1 MGTQVLAVF
10 LIRPFLIIRNQIMMQ
25 ASPLETW
32 IRMKCLLKSFAC
44 LMNATWRYLDV
55 FIWDAFILIHVII
68 SYSCMII
75 QTTIPDWS
83 WRQKAVYSDCTAQSR
98 SCIEFN
104 DIKILLLSG
113 IIDLQMINTSS
124 TRDKKNI
131 IVNLK
136 IFSTDRLSIEFD
148 TLVLMLKIKCS

>member
-1 MGTQVLAVF
+1 MGTQVLAVV
-10 LIRPFLIIRNQIMMQ
+10 LIRPLVIIRNQIMIQ

-44 LMNATWRYLDV
+44 LMNERNMDV
-55 FIWDAFILIHVII
+55 FGCLYLKYFYLNFRH
-68 SYSCMII
+68 YFFSCMII
-75 QTTIPDWS
+75 QTTITDWS

-104 DIKILLLSG
+104 DTKIRLLSG

-131 IVNLK
+131 IW
-136 IFSTDRLSIEFD
+136 I
-148 TLVLMLKIKCS
+148 

>member
-1 MGTQVLAVF
+1 M
-10 LIRPFLIIRNQIMMQ
+10 
-25 ASPLETW
+25 
-32 IRMKCLLKSFAC
+32 
-44 LMNATWRYLDV
+44 
-55 FIWDAFILIHVII
+55 
-68 SYSCMII
+68 
-75 QTTIPDWS
+75 
-83 WRQKAVYSDCTAQSR
+83 YSDCTAQSR

-136 IFSTDRLSIEFD
+136 IFSTDRFSIEFI
-148 TLVLMLKIKCS
+148 TLVLTLKIKCS